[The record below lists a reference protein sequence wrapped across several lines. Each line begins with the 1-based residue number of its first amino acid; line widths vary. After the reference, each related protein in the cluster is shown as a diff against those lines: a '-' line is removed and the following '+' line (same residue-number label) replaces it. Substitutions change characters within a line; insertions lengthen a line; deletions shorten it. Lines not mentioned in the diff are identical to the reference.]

1 MLRRRYK
8 RTEPLEQRL
17 ANDAKRLREQAR
29 LLPPG
34 SVRDAA
40 LRKARQAE
48 NDSRI
53 NDWRDSSELQSPE

>member
-8 RTEPLEQRL
+8 RTEPLELRL

-53 NDWRDSSELQSPE
+53 NDWPDASELQSPE

>member
-8 RTEPLEQRL
+8 RIEPLELRL

-53 NDWRDSSELQSPE
+53 NDWPDASELQSPE